1 MIEGTPQKQ
10 HSVETIDLAEGSD
23 GVWRME
29 KEQASARVD
38 ALVKS
43 IDGFDQMT
51 TQEQISILKSELTS
65 LTDNADRFMI
75 EPLAIRIKFLELD
88 EEGALLDKK
97 KASLGRVVDT
107 YA

>member
-1 MIEGTPQKQ
+1 MYEKPKPARGETYDLTEGP
-10 HSVETIDLAEGSD
+10 D
-23 GVWRME
+23 GAWRME
-29 KEQASARVD
+29 KEQASAKVD
-38 ALVKS
+38 ALVES

-51 TQEQISILKSELTS
+51 TQEQISILKSELAS
-65 LTDNADRFMI
+65 LTDNADRHMA
-75 EPLAIRIKFLELD
+75 EPLSIRIKFLELD